1 MESEESLPS
10 AYAVLDKLK
19 SEGTFDKFRKTC
31 LSAIEEEVSS
41 WNILII
47 KN

>member
-41 WNILII
+41 
-47 KN
+47 